1 MEVVASPSRFVHR
14 GIHDGLLQ
22 GPAME
27 VAASPVSIRL
37 PPEQPRSAA
46 RSVTPRPAKAS
57 AEADK
62 ARRKAKA
69 LTKQREDLRARL
81 AYRKRARKLTSMP
94 AKATAATRSFF

>member
-1 MEVVASPSRFVHR
+1 MEVVASPSRFARR

-27 VAASPVSIRL
+27 VAAGSTA
-37 PPEQPRSAA
+37 EEPRSAA
-46 RSVTPRPAKAS
+46 RSAAPRPAKAS

-81 AYRKRARKLTSMP
+81 AYRKRARELTSMP
-94 AKATAATRSFF
+94 AKATAGAIHSLE